1 MILRAH
7 SLERVWGRWM
17 DRDTHSHRGAKPEPV
32 RPGSFRR
39 ACIGLCRRGTS
50 ELSLTRRVLC
60 RGRTAA
66 STPALRTGWATLSRQ
81 KWWSCRRTRVPTPPR
96 WTAASTQ
103 WCSHF
108 ATYPAWRADISLRNP
123 PCSQTEAPRQ
133 WNRTRRLK
141 NKGCTGRKSNYR
153 GPFFFLSCSSAALWV
168 LEKLRLRSESSEKR
182 GRSIRRRAP
191 LQINEQAEAFRA
203 LDAISTQAVPLHRCS
218 HLQRFRYLAVNY
230 VF

>member
-1 MILRAH
+1 MILHAH
-7 SLERVWGRWM
+7 MLERVWKWWM
-17 DRDTHSHRGAKPEPV
+17 DTHWHRDAKPEPA

-39 ACIGLCRRGTS
+39 ACIGLCWRGTS

-81 KWWSCRRTRVPTPPR
+81 KWWSCRMTRVPTPPR
-96 WTAASTQ
+96 WSVASTQ

-123 PCSQTEAPRQ
+123 PCSQTEAPRR

-141 NKGCTGRKSNYR
+141 NKGCTERKSNYR
-153 GPFFFLSCSSAALWV
+153 GPFFSSLAPPLLSASWRNCGCAVKATRSGGAASDDALRCKLMSRLGPSGLWM
-168 LEKLRLRSESSEKR
+168 LSRRS
-182 GRSIRRRAP
+182 G
-191 LQINEQAEAFRA
+191 
-203 LDAISTQAVPLHRCS
+203 DVPLHWCS
-218 HLQRFRYLAVNY
+218 HLQRFRYLTVNY